1 MPFNDEVVL
10 EGVRVAYYAI
20 PQGGNRSNNGYK
32 LFAESI
38 SKADT
43 AKVEV
48 PKKDDKMP
56 KK

>member
-1 MPFNDEVVL
+1 LPFNDEVVL